1 MKGKRVLF
9 VFQALIGAILLY
21 AGGFVLTSD
30 KVRMVSGLCIGLGA
44 ALLCIGVGEFIQSLI
59 VSTAEY
65 EEIKRIK
72 KIEVND
78 ERNTRIREKT
88 GYMVSRVMNYVLA
101 IFVLTLGFM
110 GVDKL
115 IIMLAV
121 SLLII
126 EFVLVLI
133 FSNYFA
139 KRM

>member
-1 MKGKRVLF
+1 
-9 VFQALIGAILLY
+9 
-21 AGGFVLTSD
+21 
-30 KVRMVSGLCIGLGA
+30 MVSGLCIGLGA

-78 ERNTRIREKT
+78 ERNTRICEKT

-101 IFVLTLGFM
+101 IFVLVLGFM

-126 EFVLVLI
+126 ELVLVLI

>member
-44 ALLCIGVGEFIQSLI
+44 ALLCIGVGEFIQSVI
-59 VSTAEY
+59 VSIAEY